1 MFGAIVWSVVRFG
14 LLQVGLSWLLPF
26 PVAAEVWRQWLASLE
41 IFPLLARVSVVL
53 RVVGVIGCRRSVI
66 IEARPL
72 RTHRQASDWSRLVIW
87 SLGVGILGRH
97 RLAMIVL
104 VSLEWQL
111 IIWSLVHQS
120 RRKESLQYDFLLV
133 HLLLVLNSLIVC
145 QLHLALMIGRLLY
158 FVIHL
163 LFTSESELVLLGN
176 SLLSEFL
183 LVIIVFEVVVKSC
196 GRSEALEDRQHSS

>member
-1 MFGAIVWSVVRFG
+1 
-14 LLQVGLSWLLPF
+14 VGLSWLLPF

-41 IFPLLARVSVVL
+41 IFPLLARVSIVL
-53 RVVGVIGCRRSVI
+53 RVVGVIGCLRSVI
-66 IEARPL
+66 DVARPL

-111 IIWSLVHQS
+111 IIWSLVRQS
-120 RRKESLQYDFLLV
+120 RRKESLQYAFLLV

-145 QLHLALMIGRLLY
+145 GLYLALMIVPFRFL
-158 FVIHL
+158 
-163 LFTSESELVLLGN
+163 ELTG
-176 SLLSEFL
+176 
-183 LVIIVFEVVVKSC
+183 
-196 GRSEALEDRQHSS
+196 